1 MPSSMK
7 DIKNRIKSIEGTM
20 QITKAMELVAA
31 SKLRRARQRVEVS
44 RPYFELL
51 KELVDNLDISK
62 AEASSAFFDTSK
74 TGKTCCILIAGD
86 RGLAGGYNSN
96 LFKRFLQDTK
106 DSQVCVV
113 PVGKKAHEFCKR
125 NSYEMVFDELAV
137 AEDVSIGDCYALG
150 DILCQ
155 KYLACEISGIYI
167 YYTRM
172 VSVMSQVPT
181 ADRLIPFDYKSSDTA
196 RTVAIYE
203 PSVSHVLQRAA
214 KSFVSGSMYGALCES
229 QASEFAS
236 RRMAM
241 DNASKNAS
249 EMIDTLTLNYNRAR
263 QAAITQEITEIVSG
277 AEAL

>member
-31 SKLRRARQRVEVS
+31 SKLRKARQRVEVS

-51 KELVDNLDISK
+51 KELVDGLDISK
-62 AEASSAFFDTSK
+62 ADSSSAFFDTSRE
-74 TGKTCCILIAGD
+74 GKTCCILIAGD

-96 LFKRFLQDTK
+96 LFKKFLQDTK
-106 DSQVCVV
+106 DSDVCVV

-125 NSYEMVFDELAV
+125 NSYEIVFADFGV

-150 DILCQ
+150 DVLCR
-155 KYLACEISGIYI
+155 KYLDGEIAGIYI
-167 YYTRM
+167 YYTEM

-181 ADRLIPFDYKSSDTA
+181 GIRLIPFDYKPADTV
-196 RTVAIYE
+196 RTVTIYE
-203 PSVSHVLQRAA
+203 PSVSQVLERAA

-241 DNASKNAS
+241 DNASKNAG

>member
-1 MPSSMK
+1 M
-7 DIKNRIKSIEGTM
+7 
-20 QITKAMELVAA
+20 
-31 SKLRRARQRVEVS
+31 
-44 RPYFELL
+44 
-51 KELVDNLDISK
+51 
-62 AEASSAFFDTSK
+62 
-74 TGKTCCILIAGD
+74 
-86 RGLAGGYNSN
+86 
-96 LFKRFLQDTK
+96 QDTK
-106 DSQVCVV
+106 DSNVCVV

-125 NSYEMVFDELAV
+125 NSYEIVFADFSV

-150 DILCQ
+150 DVLCR
-155 KYLACEISGIYI
+155 KYLDGEIAEIYI
-167 YYTRM
+167 YYTEM

-181 ADRLIPFDYKSSDTA
+181 DIRLLPFEYKPSDTV
-196 RTVAIYE
+196 RTVAVYE
-203 PSVSHVLQRAA
+203 PSVSQVLERAA

-241 DNASKNAS
+241 DNASKNAG